1 MALVTLFCCV
11 SPTILC
17 TFLLYKCGRRYSD
30 NSDGNAIVSSTV
42 PNLHVD
48 DKFRPDG
55 GDGKPLGMYTC
66 TCTYIPSVSG
76 YKVSIF
82 LRCFVDFVTT
92 YFFVRLRRSL
102 HNVRSSVFE
111 SQMFSCRRDDAGI
124 EFFMFSRH

>member
-42 PNLHVD
+42 PNLD

-66 TCTYIPSVSG
+66 IYIPSVSG
-76 YKVSIF
+76 YKVS
-82 LRCFVDFVTT
+82 
-92 YFFVRLRRSL
+92 FFCVILSIL
-102 HNVRSSVFE
+102 
-111 SQMFSCRRDDAGI
+111 
-124 EFFMFSRH
+124 